1 GEPGHRDLFLAAPL
15 LEFLDAAVGK
25 VHQLPWGMAVSMI
38 SRWVVACSLAEPPAG
53 AELAGS
59 DSTPTWRPS
68 TRGSFSAMVG
78 QAPMLAGSS
87 CTQVTDSASGYRASS
102 AQSSETGS
110 GYSRSTR
117 TIAVSVPPPVL
128 ASRARRRAARS

>member
-78 QAPMLAGSS
+78 QEPMLAGSS

-117 TIAVSVPPPVL
+117 AIAVSAAPT
-128 ASRARRRAARS
+128 SRRRAARS